1 MRVLVIGEL
10 CIDTFVYGKIDRL
23 CPEAPVPVFVP
34 KKETKNRGMGGN
46 VVDNIFSIYPQA
58 DVDFWH
64 QPETINKK
72 RLVDEKTNQM
82 IVRID
87 EGELTPVTEIY
98 KCGHMNAENLKKI
111 KEYDLIIVSDYNKGF
126 LSDAALIEIGA
137 LANLSVLDS
146 KRKLSKTIVSLYT
159 FVKMNAAEADLNAH
173 VADLPNV
180 IVTLGSGGAKVRG
193 IKYEQENPQE
203 TIDVS
208 GAGDTFVA
216 AFGVRYAKEKNLED
230 SIKYANWASGIV
242 VAKRGVST
250 PF

>member
-1 MRVLVIGEL
+1 MKVLVIGEV

-34 KKETKNRGMGGN
+34 TKETKNSGMGGN
-46 VVDNIFSIYPQA
+46 VVDNIRSICPQA
-58 DVDFWH
+58 EVDFWH

-87 EGELTPVTEIY
+87 EGELVPVTEIY
-98 KCGHMNAENLKKI
+98 KCGHMNSENLEKI
-111 KEYDLIIVSDYNKGF
+111 KYYDLVIVSDYNKGF
-126 LSDAALIEIGA
+126 LSDAALLEIA
-137 LANLSVLDS
+137 ANAKLSILDS
-146 KRKLSKTIVSLYT
+146 KRTLSKTIANMYT
-159 FVKMNAAEADLNAH
+159 FVKMNAAEADLNSH
-173 VADLPNV
+173 IADMSNV
-180 IVTLGSGGAKVRG
+180 IVTLGGEGAKVRG
-193 IKYEQENPQE
+193 IRYEQENPQE

-216 AFGVRYAKEKNLED
+216 AFGLEYAKEKNLERAVN
-230 SIKYANWASGIV
+230 YANRAAGIV
-242 VAKRGVST
+242 VGKRGVST